1 MRRIWLGGGG
11 SGEDGGHAADLAWRR
26 GQHEIGGV
34 GRRRAIEGRE
44 EGRGRGEW
52 EQGARCRG
60 VGMSGADDV
69 ASGRQNRAPR
79 SCGRLHYLLKE

>member
-1 MRRIWLGGGG
+1 MRRIWLEEG
-11 SGEDGGHAADLAWRR
+11 AAGRTGAMRR
-26 GQHEIGGV
+26 IWGVGQRETGGV

-69 ASGRQNRAPR
+69 AACEWQAEPL
-79 SCGRLHYLLKE
+79 SCARLHSFLKE

>member
-11 SGEDGGHAADLAWRR
+11 SGEDGGHAVDLAWRR
-26 GQHEIGGV
+26 GATRDR
-34 GRRRAIEGRE
+34 GRRAAACYQGT
-44 EGRGRGEW
+44 GRGPREVIW

-69 ASGRQNRAPR
+69 AGCEWQAEP
-79 SCGRLHYLLKE
+79 CTA